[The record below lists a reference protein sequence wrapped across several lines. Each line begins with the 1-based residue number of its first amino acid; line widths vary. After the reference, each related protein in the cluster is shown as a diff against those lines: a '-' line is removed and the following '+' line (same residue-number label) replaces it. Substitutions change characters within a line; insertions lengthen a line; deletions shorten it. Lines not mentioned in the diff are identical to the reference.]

1 MLLSIEL
8 VDRCRRWVRDALG
21 AGILYDTR
29 ERALRHLEEAMELAQ
44 ALGVGQVEANALSG
58 RVWSRPPGRIQS
70 EAAGSLFT
78 LVVLADVA
86 GIDLEEELMM
96 ELKRVERPE
105 LIARIREK
113 HAEKVKLGI
122 GRPL

>member
-1 MLLSIEL
+1 MLLSVEL
-8 VDRCRRWVRDALG
+8 VGRCRRWVREALG
-21 AGILYDTR
+21 PGILLDVR

-44 ALGVGQVEANALSG
+44 ALGIGQIDANALSG
-58 RVWSRPPGRIQS
+58 RVWSRPPGRARS

-78 LVVLADVA
+78 LVVLADVE
-86 GIDLEEELMM
+86 GIDLEHELLI
-96 ELKRVERPE
+96 ELARVERPE